1 MRSTPHDELRMFCRT
16 TECCFGGARAALL
29 AILVLALPRTPVQA
43 QGGVL
48 VQGLADVEVYATDAR
63 SPLLTRN
70 DGRPAALGR
79 LQLWGALEPW
89 RGIVAFAQGQL
100 EGGPARA
107 DEERMELYL
116 DQFGVRL
123 GRSRALVLEAGK
135 MPHPVGAFASRR
147 FSSRN
152 PLIGTPDGY
161 PLQYPLGAALT
172 GSTQRID
179 YRAALVSLPITHEGY
194 LPDPTPKMRP
204 AIGGGITPT
213 AGIRIGGSAT
223 WGPYLN
229 DSLTPGLL
237 AGRRWDAYR
246 ECVIAA
252 DAQVSRGYLETR
264 GEIAW
269 SSYEVPARAALLR
282 GLTYYLEAKYT
293 IAPRVYV
300 AARYE
305 RNDYPFMR
313 PASDSAWLAQATNLY
328 DGEVAIGVRLAP
340 SRLVKLAYRADSWRV
355 EPWLRSF
362 LRDGH
367 SVALQVSQ
375 AFDLW

>member
-1 MRSTPHDELRMFCRT
+1 MFCRT
-16 TECCFGGARAALL
+16 TDGRLCPGARALLL
-29 AILVLALPRTPVQA
+29 AIPLLAIARAPARA
-43 QGGVL
+43 QGIL
-48 VQGLADVEVYATDAR
+48 VQGIADVEVYATDAR

-79 LQLWGALEPW
+79 LQLWSAWEPW
-89 RGIVAFAQGQL
+89 RGVVAFAQGQL

-107 DEERMELYL
+107 DEQRMELYL

-135 MPHPVGAFASRR
+135 MAHPVGAFAARR

-152 PLIGTPDGY
+152 PVIGTPDGY

-194 LPDPTPKMRP
+194 LPDPTPKLRP

-229 DSLTPGLL
+229 DSLTPALL

-246 ECVIAA
+246 ERVIAA

-269 SSYEVPARAALLR
+269 SSYEVPARATLLR

-300 AARYE
+300 AGRYE

-313 PASDSAWLAQATNLY
+313 PASDSAWLAQPTNLY